1 MIEVLYFALAN
12 FLLYVLY
19 TVLGMTLLPASL
31 RCEEKKTFGF
41 LLAPLLGAAVWTAPG
56 PFWLFSHNHCDLALR
71 LLIAV
76 IWCGFRRK
84 SLFLPKGKTFY
95 LVFAVI
101 FAFSVGISR
110 LVYPFE
116 IGGGAYFS
124 FAIYDHVRCAIVNAI
139 ANFGTPPVN
148 PWLADN
154 GQPIALF
161 YYYGW
166 YAWAAQLCMLA
177 KVPALFAECCMTGF
191 SALAVLSGLTG
202 IAGLCGLGKR
212 KYGIGTF
219 IFSLLFMV
227 SSAQFMRRLLP
238 ERIFQ
243 TLNPA
248 SGFVGFWPNSDN
260 FIWSPHHMF
269 SGAVVVLLLFCYF
282 RMLKTRE
289 RREKLWLA
297 VLIGILG
304 ASASFTSI
312 YAGAFALLYIGITAM
327 ILYIAWGSFRR
338 RFNRDILPHLLTIA
352 VFMLFSFSYFRYLIS
367 VESETFPL
375 AFGMMPVFGSWTGPF
390 RWMRYIVS
398 LYCFQLPNNIGMY
411 FLLGMIAC
419 LVPRF
424 LPKTGMM
431 FFLRFFVPVSLLSI
445 TFVHSSFYT
454 NDFGWRTFTATAYV
468 LSLFSAFLL
477 VKFIGWFRGGRRGR
491 QIFGYG
497 MIALLILFEG
507 FLYRDSWSYIGLR
520 KTYPELRG
528 QFARSVKGWEIV
540 HRHTE
545 KHDLAQCN
553 PRSFYELGTLYE
565 MKELSTNI
573 FFSLYSQRA
582 TAVGDMIFSKC
593 YSEYYPQQKLQQRY
607 DRVCRIFNG
616 DPAESDVGYMAD
628 ELKIKAVL
636 VSPYDGM
643 WEKPG
648 AIRKYYPRLIQTPDY
663 KVYLQAGG
671 H

>member
-1 MIEVLYFALAN
+1 
-12 FLLYVLY
+12 
-19 TVLGMTLLPASL
+19 
-31 RCEEKKTFGF
+31 
-41 LLAPLLGAAVWTAPG
+41 
-56 PFWLFSHNHCDLALR
+56 
-71 LLIAV
+71 
-76 IWCGFRRK
+76 
-84 SLFLPKGKTFY
+84 
-95 LVFAVI
+95 
-101 FAFSVGISR
+101 
-110 LVYPFE
+110 
-116 IGGGAYFS
+116 
-124 FAIYDHVRCAIVNAI
+124 
-139 ANFGTPPVN
+139 
-148 PWLADN
+148 
-154 GQPIALF
+154 
-161 YYYGW
+161 
-166 YAWAAQLCMLA
+166 
-177 KVPALFAECCMTGF
+177 
-191 SALAVLSGLTG
+191 
-202 IAGLCGLGKR
+202 
-212 KYGIGTF
+212 
-219 IFSLLFMV
+219 
-227 SSAQFMRRLLP
+227 
-238 ERIFQ
+238 
-243 TLNPA
+243 
-248 SGFVGFWPNSDN
+248 
-260 FIWSPHHMF
+260 
-269 SGAVVVLLLFCYF
+269 
-282 RMLKTRE
+282 MLKTRE

-338 RFNRDILPHLLTIA
+338 RLNRDVWLHLLTIA

-454 NDFGWRTFTATAYV
+454 NDFGWRTFTAAVYV

-477 VKFIGWFRGGRRGR
+477 VKFIDWFRVGRTGR

-497 MIALLILFEG
+497 MIALLILFEC

-520 KTYPELRG
+520 KTCPELRG

-636 VSPYDGM
+636 VTPYDGM